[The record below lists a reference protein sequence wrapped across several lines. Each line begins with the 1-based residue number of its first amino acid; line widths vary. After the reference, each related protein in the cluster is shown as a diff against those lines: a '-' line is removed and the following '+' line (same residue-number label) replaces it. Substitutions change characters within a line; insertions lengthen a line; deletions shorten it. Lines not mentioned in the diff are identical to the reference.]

1 MTAARLNGCHNRPPF
16 ATHYKVGVRPAIA
29 GGVIFEVPV
38 MQANTGS
45 KDCHYTHTALGQAD
59 PGCAKCIHRVAK

>member
-1 MTAARLNGCHNRPPF
+1 MTTPRLNGCHNRPTF

-45 KDCHYTHTALGQAD
+45 RDCQYTHTALGQAD
-59 PGCAKCIHRVAK
+59 AGCTNCIHRVAK